1 MSGRGRKGRRKRSF
15 HDRSANK
22 AGYCKGCSGKS
33 IGRTAKLEGWA
44 AEKRRQKEAALKA
57 KRSAAAKK
65 AAATRK
71 KANKAKAELEAM

>member
-1 MSGRGRKGRRKRSF
+1 MSKRKSKARRRRSF

-22 AGYCKGCSGKS
+22 PDYHKGCSGKS

-65 AAATRK
+65 GAATRK
-71 KANKAKAELEAM
+71 KANKAKA